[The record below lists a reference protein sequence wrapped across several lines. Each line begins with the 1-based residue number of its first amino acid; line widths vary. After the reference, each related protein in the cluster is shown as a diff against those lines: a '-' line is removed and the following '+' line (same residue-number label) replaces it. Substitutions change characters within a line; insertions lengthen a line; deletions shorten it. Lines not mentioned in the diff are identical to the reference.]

1 MFRCP
6 MQLSSAS
13 QRSTPRVIVI
23 AGSIEGLEALARLL
37 HQLPSTIP
45 VPVVVHLHGP
55 RGSSIKR
62 LTRIRSRSP
71 SKLKVVF
78 ARDGEVLS
86 PGFVYVIPV
95 GDPLVFIAADVIGP
109 ASQPGPPNVDD
120 LFASAAHWY
129 GSEVIGV
136 VLSGLGADGTQGFQ
150 AITRVDGIRV
160 VQSPFDATFP
170 GMPASALIGDNVQF
184 AIMLDQMGTLLMA
197 LVTDPESVKVATPDV
212 QAELTRQVL
221 TVAQTLTKSLDRSI
235 EDVLRVA
242 RDNLVMDIVLV
253 TRQRA
258 DQVVIS
264 HSTPGPEEM
273 RMQGMSYPTHQ
284 SLCQRVLE
292 GRLPAVMPDVEAL
305 RSSHELPV
313 LSLAVGAFMATPIWL
328 SNGTLYGMLCCFNAA
343 VSRELDQR
351 HYLRLQL
358 SARQIARLVNE
369 TGDS

>member
-1 MFRCP
+1 
-6 MQLSSAS
+6 MQPPSADPF
-13 QRSTPRVIVI
+13 STPRVIVV
-23 AGSIEGLEALARLL
+23 AGSIEGLEALARLV
-37 HQLPSTIP
+37 HQLPSTFP
-45 VPVVVHLHGP
+45 VPIVVHLHGP
-55 RGSSIKR
+55 RGSPIRR
-62 LTRIRSRSP
+62 LTRIGSRSA
-71 SKLKVVF
+71 SRLNVVF

-95 GDPLVFIAADVIGP
+95 GDPLVFIAADVMGR
-109 ASQPGPPNVDD
+109 ASHARASNVDD
-120 LFASAAHWY
+120 LFASAARWY

-136 VLSGLGADGTQGFQ
+136 VLSGLGADGTQGLQ

-184 AIMLDQMGTLLMA
+184 AVMLDQMGTLLTA
-197 LVTDPESVKVATPDV
+197 LVTDPESVKATTPDV

-253 TRQRA
+253 TRQRG
-258 DQVVIS
+258 DRIVIT
-264 HSTPGPEEM
+264 HSTPGPAEM
-273 RMQGMSYPTHQ
+273 RMQGMSYPKHH

-305 RSSHELPV
+305 RSSHDLPV
-313 LSLAVGAFMATPIWL
+313 LSLAVGAFMATPVWL

-358 SARQIARLVNE
+358 SARQIARIVNE
-369 TGDS
+369 TGDG